1 MLAGDFAVVKAK
13 KELERRGFGIKRGD
27 KIYLH
32 PLEAVYLQN
41 KGIENF
47 GRLEEVLR
55 WAESKVEDFS
65 TYYFVYEDLR
75 ERGNKVKIQGELLLT
90 KKPYLPV
97 SERRIIRMEE
107 IAEKV
112 RNFDELRLA
121 VVDEESEITY
131 FRVYEPEMIGEQ
143 REELPEIE
151 GILSG
156 EFVITKRTEIFS
168 RYFYGSEKGEIITL
182 SLIESL
188 YLLEKGKLRLIN
200 ADKGML
206 VEIAKEIERNFERKY
221 AVYSDLKRRGFVV
234 KTGFKFGSE
243 FRVYRKVES
252 VDDLPHSEF
261 LVDIADDLRLTD
273 LARAVRLAHSVKKKM
288 VFAFGEKY
296 LCFERV
302 KV

>member
-1 MLAGDFAVVKAK
+1 
-13 KELERRGFGIKRGD
+13 
-27 KIYLH
+27 
-32 PLEAVYLQN
+32 
-41 KGIENF
+41 
-47 GRLEEVLR
+47 
-55 WAESKVEDFS
+55 
-65 TYYFVYEDLR
+65 
-75 ERGNKVKIQGELLLT
+75 
-90 KKPYLPV
+90 
-97 SERRIIRMEE
+97 
-107 IAEKV
+107 
-112 RNFDELRLA
+112 
-121 VVDEESEITY
+121 
-131 FRVYEPEMIGEQ
+131 
-143 REELPEIE
+143 
-151 GILSG
+151 
-156 EFVITKRTEIFS
+156 
-168 RYFYGSEKGEIITL
+168 
-182 SLIESL
+182 
-188 YLLEKGKLRLIN
+188 
-200 ADKGML
+200 ML